1 MTETQ
6 PQPISLSETELKE
19 IKLKATE
26 TKRLLEYAFHNASA
40 EQLSEL
46 EPSLTDIRVQLKL
59 CELISAVR
67 TGLKKSR
74 SLGTWLPRGNIEQI
88 VRACSNQRYEALAIE
103 SILNK
108 HGGINGLLVFHLG
121 VKDQTTLFTT
131 VDALPTE
138 MKEDLAKQCGKE
150 KINMYVAQWIS
161 SYDTSKST
169 IVFLAPQQT
178 FYD

>member
-46 EPSLTDIRVQLKL
+46 EPSLKDIRVQLKL
-59 CELISAVR
+59 CELISA
-67 TGLKKSR
+67 
-74 SLGTWLPRGNIEQI
+74 GTWLPRGNIEQI